1 MSEGKLVYKYQDQDR
16 VRFLLSPVHAPPLQF
31 NRIVF
36 AQPNPL
42 PFKGLLL
49 KSLAMLFLTLIFLL
63 NFFYSQV
70 QHSHSSSSVFQLI

>member
-1 MSEGKLVYKYQDQDR
+1 MSLFFTLSAVKYEKMSEGKLVFKYQDQDR
-16 VRFLLSPVHAPPLQF
+16 VRFLLSPVHAPPLQL

-49 KSLAMLFLTLIFLL
+49 KSLAMLFLTL
-63 NFFYSQV
+63 FF
-70 QHSHSSSSVFQLI
+70 FT